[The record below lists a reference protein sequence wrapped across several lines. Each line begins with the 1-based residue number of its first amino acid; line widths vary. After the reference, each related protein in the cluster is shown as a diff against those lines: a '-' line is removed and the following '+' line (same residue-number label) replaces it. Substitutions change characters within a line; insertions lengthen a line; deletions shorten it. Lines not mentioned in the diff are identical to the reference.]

1 MRPAARSVSL
11 GELIGRLGG
20 ELRGDPAFRVAQV
33 APLDS
38 AGPEHVAF
46 VGRDAF
52 RSRLAR
58 SRAGAVIVSADMDA
72 GGRNAIVAPNPYAY
86 FVRVTALL
94 NPDPA
99 VAPGIHP
106 TACVDPAAQV
116 AASAEVGPFVT
127 VAAGARVG
135 DRARLGPGCIVGAYV
150 DIGDDAWLHGRVT
163 VYPYCSIGRR
173 VVVNAGAV
181 IGSDGFGGVLD
192 EGRWLKM
199 PHLGRVIVGDDVEI
213 GANTTID
220 RGAMDDTV
228 IGQGAKLDNQ
238 IQVGHN
244 VRIGAHTTIAGC
256 VGIAG
261 STRIGEY
268 CVIGGAAMILGHLE
282 IVDRVAVS
290 TGTVVM
296 ASIDKPGRYTG
307 IYPAAEHRAWQK
319 SAVAVRRLASD
330 PSTRRGRRSM
340 ATSEKKNDDDDDG
353 HR

>member
-1 MRPAARSVSL
+1 MRPATRSVSL

-20 ELRGDPAFRVAQV
+20 ELRGDPEYRVAQV

-38 AGPEHVAF
+38 AGPDQVAF
-46 VGRDAF
+46 LGRDAF
-52 RSRLAR
+52 RSLLSR
-58 SRAGAVIVSADMDA
+58 SRAGVVIVPPDTDV
-72 GGRNAIVAPNPYAY
+72 GERQAIVARNPYAY

-94 NPDPA
+94 NPDPE
-99 VAPGIHP
+99 VVPGIHP
-106 TACVDPAAQV
+106 MACVDPAADV
-116 AASAEVGPFVT
+116 APSAEIGPFVAI
-127 VAAGARVG
+127 AAGARVG
-135 DRARLGPGCIVGAYV
+135 ERVRLGAGCVVGAHAE
-150 DIGDDAWLHGRVT
+150 IGDDAWLHPRVT
-163 VYPYCSIGRR
+163 VYPRSRIGRR
-173 VVVNAGAV
+173 VVINAGAV

-192 EGRWLKM
+192 DGRWLKM
-199 PHLGRVIVGDDVEI
+199 PHLGRVVLGDDVEI

-268 CVIGGAAMILGHLE
+268 CVIGGAAMILGHLD
-282 IVDRVAVS
+282 IADRVAVS

-307 IYPAAEHRAWQK
+307 IYPSAEHRAWQK
-319 SAVAVRRLASD
+319 SAVAVRRLAGD
-330 PSTRRGRRSM
+330 RGRRSS
-340 ATSEKKNDDDDDG
+340 TGISDKKNDEDDG